1 MTADPAIAAAQRAW
15 AAAEQPF
22 IPTMS
27 LEQAAIAAA
36 REALTPLR
44 EIHYKIPLYLNCDYA
59 NSREHDVCDGGFE
72 SVDGEWCCPACTES
86 DGGPVYVCAECREDD
101 GDNIDWACATALLIY
116 SPEELR

>member
-1 MTADPAIAAAQRAW
+1 MA
-15 AAAEQPF
+15 
-22 IPTMS
+22 
-27 LEQAAIAAA
+27 LAAA
-36 REALTPLR
+36 REALKPLR